1 VRNHG
6 AIAVG
11 ILALTAGIAASGCGE
26 SSNAEAESLS
36 VTTTKQVE
44 TQPRTRPVLDIWHFR
59 AAFEKAYGTPPNRM
73 PWYGLIT
80 GMKMN
85 GTSLVVTTKLPPSS
99 AWDGKEGTWGDA
111 GTICGA
117 AVGVAVDLG
126 LKNADTRKKSAIEG
140 VFMVGSGVGL
150 GSCA

>member
-44 TQPRTRPVLDIWHFR
+44 TPAFDISQFR
-59 AAFEKAYGTPPNRM
+59 AAFTEAYGTPPNRM

-126 LKNADTRKKSAIEG
+126 LKNADTRKRSAIEG